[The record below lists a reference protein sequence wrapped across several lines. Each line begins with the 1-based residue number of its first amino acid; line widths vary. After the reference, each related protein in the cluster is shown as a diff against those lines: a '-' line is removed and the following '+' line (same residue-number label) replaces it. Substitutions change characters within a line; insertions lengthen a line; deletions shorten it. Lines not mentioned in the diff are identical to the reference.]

1 MNLNKLKVKYN
12 KSGYVIIRKIIKKKE
27 IKEILSELEII
38 KLKAEKTRN
47 NQFFHKTADGKINT
61 LHNIQKFYKKGKLI
75 NVANNFVI
83 KKVVSNF
90 LGDKVKIRNLEFFL
104 KPKKTGMP
112 SPFHQDNYYWNIK
125 EAKAANV
132 WIALSKSSIINGGL
146 CYLKK
151 SHKLGTINHITSYMK
166 GSSQKIPDNII
177 KSLNFPKIF
186 PKINPGDCLI
196 HHPEVIHGSSYN
208 RSNHDRIGFVVSFAA
223 SKSKI
228 YIDKMREYK
237 EKLKNNLTKIY

>member
-12 KSGYVIIRKIIKKKE
+12 ENGFIIIRKILKRNE
-27 IKEILSELEII
+27 IKVILSELDII
-38 KLKAEKTRN
+38 KLKAEKTKN
-47 NQFFHKTADGKINT
+47 NQFFHKTRDGKINT

-75 NVANNFVI
+75 DIANKGAV
-83 KKVVSNF
+83 KKILSY
-90 LGDKVKIRNLEFFL
+90 LLSDKVKIRNLEFFL

-132 WIALSKSSIINGGL
+132 WIALSKSSKKNGGL
-146 CYLKK
+146 CYFKG
-151 SHKLGTINHITSYMK
+151 SHKLGTINHIISYMK

-177 KSLNFPKIF
+177 KSLNFLKIF
-186 PKINPGDCLI
+186 PNINPGDCLI
-196 HHPEVIHGSSYN
+196 HHPEIIHGSFHNSSN
-208 RSNHDRIGFVVSFAA
+208 FDRSGFVISYAA

-228 YIDKMREYK
+228 YMDKMKEYK
-237 EKLKNNLTKIY
+237 EKLKNNLKNIY